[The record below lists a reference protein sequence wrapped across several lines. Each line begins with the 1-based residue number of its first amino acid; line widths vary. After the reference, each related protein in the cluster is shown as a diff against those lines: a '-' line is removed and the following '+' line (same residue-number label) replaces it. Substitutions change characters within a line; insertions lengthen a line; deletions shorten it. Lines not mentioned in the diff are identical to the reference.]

1 MAEKHITS
9 IGGQAVIEGV
19 MMRGPF
25 KPATCVRK
33 PDGEIECKIDE
44 NGTKKDN
51 NFLKLPIIRGC
62 VNFVSS
68 LVIGMKALMFSA
80 EFVDI
85 EGEEETEE
93 VEESAESA
101 AIASAETVTELQNL
115 HKKVVELLNVVND
128 ADRSTV
134 ITEFEAIF
142 AEFPIEEAMD
152 TVEEL
157 GNAIQQE
164 NLTEAE
170 AKELKETL
178 ETMAESGDQMIG
190 ILLATGATI
199 EKVPDDLLVSEGTFD
214 ELLEMG
220 MDLGLLLDGMI
231 IAYGETD
238 GSGDFELTE
247 KSYEKMGDLA
257 TVDQTLREV
266 SETLSRFTP
275 ENISETGAVWMIE
288 TFSPMIDELNGLLD
302 GE

>member
-1 MAEKHITS
+1 MKKKLLGVLLAGAVTASMLTACGGKETTAEPAAATE
-9 IGGQAVIEGV
+9 QQTRQNEG
-19 MMRGPF
+19 
-25 KPATCVRK
+25 AEEA
-33 PDGEIECKIDE
+33 DSASQ
-44 NGTKKDN
+44 GTEEKK
-51 NFLKLPIIRGC
+51 
-62 VNFVSS
+62 
-68 LVIGMKALMFSA
+68 A
-80 EFVDI
+80 EVV
-85 EGEEETEE
+85 EETEE
-93 VEESAESA
+93 VEEAAESE

-134 ITEFEAIF
+134 ITEFEAFF

-214 ELLEMG
+214 ELLEMR

-257 TVDQTLREV
+257 TADQTLREV
-266 SETLSRFTP
+266 HETLSRFTP